1 MSLDIFS
8 GNSLPLSSKIKFT
21 ALIGRSPELL
31 DKTSLILPFRIF
43 PFSPG
48 IFLILSCALSK
59 NLTVKSVGK
68 KWKIFEKVAKYLKNI
83 WKYWKIFED
92 YLKFCKIFD
101 FAGKVPKYLKK
112 YFIFFQIFFRP
123 LLMTE

>member
-8 GNSLPLSSKIKFT
+8 GNSLPLSSKIEFT
-21 ALIGRSPELL
+21 ALIGSSPELL

-59 NLTVKSVGK
+59 NLTVKVLGK
-68 KWKIFEKVAKYLKNI
+68 NEKYLKKLQNIWKIFENIEEYLKNI
-83 WKYWKIFED
+83 
-92 YLKFCKIFD
+92 
-101 FAGKVPKYLKK
+101 
-112 YFIFFQIFFRP
+112 
-123 LLMTE
+123 